1 MGTVATQ
8 AETPATDGTASV
20 AQEVGE
26 QGICCHLTGEFC
38 HHRRVPT
45 TSPRTIMVLLS
56 AFSLMAYVLRM
67 NISVASPFMMTEL
80 QLDKI
85 QMGRI
90 FSAFMLGYA
99 LFQVPWGVS
108 GDRHGP
114 GRILGWA
121 AIAWTIATVLT
132 GLLPGWLV
140 PVGTAS
146 LLMLIV
152 LRFALGAS
160 QAAAYPVAA
169 RAIASWMPPT
179 SRATSFSALIVAMAF
194 GSAFTPPMVSWA
206 MATFGWRV
214 SFYLCA
220 LLALALTAA
229 WYRSAGSRLD
239 VIGDTGAAAAGA
251 AQAWWAPLKDRRV
264 SLLSL
269 SYFFNSYVLFVFVF
283 WLYLYLVEQRQMS
296 IMSSGVY
303 TSIPFVLAMFFAPA
317 AGVICDRLSIR
328 YGATLGRRI
337 VAITALVH
345 SSIFLLLGV
354 DVADQTLA
362 IAGLS
367 LAVAFLL
374 CTEVAYW
381 SAAIDIGGANAGT
394 VGGIMNMAGNFG
406 GVVSTALVPILIARW
421 GWPFAFQSAAAL
433 GLVAAA
439 LWLLVRMEDVKGAG
453 TVGIAD

>member
-1 MGTVATQ
+1 
-8 AETPATDGTASV
+8 
-20 AQEVGE
+20 
-26 QGICCHLTGEFC
+26 
-38 HHRRVPT
+38 
-45 TSPRTIMVLLS
+45 MVLLS

-80 QLDKI
+80 HLDKI
-85 QMGRI
+85 QMGRV

-108 GDRHGP
+108 GDRLGP

-121 AIAWTIATVLT
+121 AVAWTVLTVLT
-132 GLLPGWLV
+132 GLLPGWIV
-140 PVGTAS
+140 PAGTAS
-146 LLMLIV
+146 LLLLIV
-152 LRFALGAS
+152 LRFLLGTA

-169 RAIASWMPPT
+169 RAITSWMPPT
-179 SRATSFSALIVAMAF
+179 QRATSFSALIVAMAF

-206 MATFGWRV
+206 MDTFGWRV
-214 SFYLCA
+214 SFYICA
-220 LLALALTAA
+220 VLALGLTVA
-229 WYRSAGSRLD
+229 WQRSAGSRLD
-239 VIGDTGAAAAGA
+239 GIGGQSAEATGVR
-251 AQAWWAPLKDRRV
+251 QAWWAPLKDRRV

-283 WLYLYLVEQRQMS
+283 WLYLYLVEQRGMS

-303 TSIPFVLAMFFAPA
+303 TGIPFVLSMAFAPA
-317 AGVICDRLSIR
+317 AGVICDRLSLR
-328 YGATLGRRI
+328 HGPTFGRRI
-337 VAITALVH
+337 VAIVALL
-345 SSIFLLLGV
+345 SSSLFLVLGV

-381 SAAIDIGGANAGT
+381 SASMDLGGTSSGT
-394 VGGIMNMAGNFG
+394 VGGIMNMAGNLG
-406 GVVSTALVPILIARW
+406 GVVSTALVPILIARF

-433 GLVAAA
+433 GVVAAL
-439 LWLLVRMEDVKGAG
+439 LWLFIRIGDDTEASARAR
-453 TVGIAD
+453 AD

>member
-1 MGTVATQ
+1 
-8 AETPATDGTASV
+8 
-20 AQEVGE
+20 
-26 QGICCHLTGEFC
+26 
-38 HHRRVPT
+38 
-45 TSPRTIMVLLS
+45 MVLLS

-80 QLDKI
+80 QLDKV
-85 QMGRI
+85 QMGRV

-108 GDRHGP
+108 GDRLGP

-121 AIAWTIATVLT
+121 AIAWTVATVLT

-140 PVGTAS
+140 PAGMAS
-146 LLMLIV
+146 LVMLIV
-152 LRFALGAS
+152 LRFLLGAS

-169 RAIASWMPPT
+169 RAIVSWMPPT

-206 MATFGWRV
+206 MENFGWRV
-214 SFYLCA
+214 SFYVCA
-220 LLALALTAA
+220 LLALALTVA

-239 VIGDTGAAAAGA
+239 TIGDAAAVGTGP

-269 SYFFNSYVLFVFVF
+269 SYFFNSYVLFMFVF
-283 WLYLYLVEQRQMS
+283 WLYLFLVEQRQMS
-296 IMSSGVY
+296 IMSSGFY

-317 AGVICDRLSIR
+317 AGIICDRLSIK
-328 YGATLGRRI
+328 YGPTLGRRI
-337 VAITALVH
+337 VAMTALVH
-345 SSIFLLLGV
+345 SSIFLVLGV

-362 IAGLS
+362 VAGLS

-381 SAAIDIGGANAGT
+381 SASMDLGGANSGT
-394 VGGIMNMAGNFG
+394 VGGIMNMAGNLG
-406 GVVSTALVPILIARW
+406 GVVSTALVPILIKHW

-439 LWLLVRMEDVKGAG
+439 LWLLVRMEDGKGAAARA
-453 TVGIAD
+453 VAH

>member
-1 MGTVATQ
+1 
-8 AETPATDGTASV
+8 
-20 AQEVGE
+20 VGE
-26 QGICCHLTGEFC
+26 QGIGCHLTGEFC
-38 HHRRVPT
+38 HHAPVPT
-45 TSPRTIMVLLS
+45 TSRRQIMVLLS
-56 AFSLMAYVLRM
+56 GFSLMAYVLRM
-67 NISVASPFMMTEL
+67 NISVAAPFMMTEL
-80 QLDKI
+80 HLDKI
-85 QMGRI
+85 QMGQV

-108 GDRHGP
+108 GDRLGP

-121 AIAWTIATVLT
+121 AMAWTATTILT

-146 LLMLIV
+146 LLMLLV
-152 LRFALGAS
+152 LRFLLGAS

-169 RAIASWMPPT
+169 RAITNWMPST

-206 MATFGWRV
+206 MSTFGWRV

-220 LLALALTAA
+220 LLALALTVA
-229 WYRSAGSRLD
+229 WHRSAGSRLD
-239 VIGDTGAAAAGA
+239 TIRGSPSDAAPAP
-251 AQAWWAPLKDRRV
+251 QAWWAPLKDRRV

-283 WLYLYLVEQRQMS
+283 WLYLYLVEQRGMS

-303 TSIPFVLAMFFAPA
+303 TGIPFVLAMVFAPF
-317 AGVICDRLSIR
+317 AGAICDRLSIK
-328 YGATLGRRI
+328 YGSTLGRRI
-337 VAITALVH
+337 VAMTALVH
-345 SSIFLLLGV
+345 SSIFLVLGV

-381 SAAIDIGGANAGT
+381 SASMDLGGPHTGT
-394 VGGIMNMAGNFG
+394 VGGIMNMAGNLG
-406 GVVSTALVPILIARW
+406 GVVSTALVPILIARF
-421 GWPFAFQSAAAL
+421 GWPFAFQSAAVL
-433 GLVAAA
+433 GLVAAV
-439 LWLLVRMEDVKGAG
+439 LWMFVHIGDVSGVVARETG
-453 TVGIAD
+453 H